1 MEKTEL
7 IKKIEK
13 IFRAN
18 TIKEEV
24 VVGQYD
30 QTETVEV
37 IEDIE
42 ELKSDIIELVSAEY
56 KKGKIDKK
64 EIFIGTGKLG
74 ASYNISEA
82 IDIAKKW
89 GFKYIAWNDG
99 DIRNLKGI
107 SIGLNYD
114 EL

>member
-1 MEKTEL
+1 MEKQEL

-18 TIKEEV
+18 TIKEDV
-24 VVGQYD
+24 AVGQYG
-30 QTETVEV
+30 QTEQVEV

-64 EIFIGTGKLG
+64 DIFIGTGKLG
-74 ASYNISEA
+74 ASYSINVA
-82 IDIAKKW
+82 IEVAKKW
-89 GFKYIAWNDG
+89 GFKYVAWNDG
-99 DIRNLKGI
+99 EIIQLDGCRMNLK
-107 SIGLNYD
+107 YD
-114 EL
+114 EI